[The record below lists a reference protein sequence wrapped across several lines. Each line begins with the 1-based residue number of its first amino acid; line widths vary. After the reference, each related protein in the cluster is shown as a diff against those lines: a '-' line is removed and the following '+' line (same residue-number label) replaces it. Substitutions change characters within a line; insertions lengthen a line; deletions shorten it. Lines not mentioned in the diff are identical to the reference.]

1 MSLIDRAEKIMQ
13 SSPGMLIFICS
24 VSAFTL
30 GYSYTVFAQIV
41 DVERKDKTINSRMD
55 ALSDRLKALE
65 TSTDMGFLQ
74 IEISANEREL
84 YQLELSN
91 QQGQCPPTCINRMID
106 IRRAIQ
112 LSTSRLNYLNN
123 TRDQQR

>member
-1 MSLIDRAEKIMQ
+1 MSLIDRAERLMQ

-24 VSAFTL
+24 LSAFTI

-84 YQLELSN
+84 YQLEVAN

-106 IRRAIQ
+106 IRRSIQ

>member
-1 MSLIDRAEKIMQ
+1 MSLIDRAERLMQ

-24 VSAFTL
+24 LSAVTV

-55 ALSDRLKALE
+55 ALSERLKALE

-84 YQLELSN
+84 YQLEVAN
-91 QQGQCPPTCINRMID
+91 QQGQCPATCINRMID